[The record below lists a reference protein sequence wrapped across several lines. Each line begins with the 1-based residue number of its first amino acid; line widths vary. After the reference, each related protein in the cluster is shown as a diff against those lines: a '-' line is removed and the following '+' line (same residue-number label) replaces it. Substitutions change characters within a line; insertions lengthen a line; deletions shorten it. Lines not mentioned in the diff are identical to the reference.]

1 MGASGAVGSAAVQRL
16 LSIPEVTKISSL
28 GRRIIPDLDAQVA
41 QHSVDIHDPS
51 SYRTLLDGHNTALCT
66 LGVGQPS
73 KVSFEE
79 FVSIDKTAVLAF
91 ANECKRAGVKHFELL
106 GAVASNSKSKYKYL
120 RTKGELVDGLK
131 ALTFER
137 LSIFQPS
144 MILTPTNRYGIGQAI
159 TLKVW
164 PVLHG
169 LMHRGWRQY
178 RGIKVEKL
186 GAAMANN
193 VTVAG
198 QGTELLHYDDFLQR
212 CSSQGLP
219 K

>member
-73 KVSFEE
+73 KVSF
-79 FVSIDKTAVLAF
+79 
-91 ANECKRAGVKHFELL
+91 GVKHFELL